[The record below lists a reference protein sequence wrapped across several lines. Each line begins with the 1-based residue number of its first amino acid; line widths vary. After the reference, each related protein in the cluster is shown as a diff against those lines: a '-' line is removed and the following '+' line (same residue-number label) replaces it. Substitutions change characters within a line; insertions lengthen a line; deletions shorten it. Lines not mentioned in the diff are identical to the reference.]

1 MADPEDDATA
11 MVVVETSAKLVAI
24 LTGSRHRHADP
35 EDPMS
40 SQPESEKEKQYFV
53 NIEGAEEPWHEDK
66 ITVPQI
72 RELGGWDA
80 SQPVVEV
87 NLEKNTERTLEE
99 DDVVTLKPG
108 HGFAKKIKFQRG

>member
-1 MADPEDDATA
+1 MTA
-11 MVVVETSAKLVAI
+11 E
-24 LTGSRHRHADP
+24 
-35 EDPMS
+35 
-40 SQPESEKEKQYFV
+40 PESEKHKKFFV
-53 NIEGAEEPWHEDK
+53 NVEGVEKPWDEDQ

-87 NLEKNTERTLEE
+87 DLDKNTERTLDD